1 MRRRSQCGLA
11 VLCWFLL
18 QCASLS
24 CLAQA
29 SALDEIPIQRC
40 DLLPVV
46 VVKIAGHDMRFLVDT
61 AATTIL
67 NLKSFSSDTSREVH
81 ITSWTGTA
89 ATSAREV
96 TLSEFLLGRH
106 KLINLKLPAIDLSP
120 IGKACGG
127 QIDGI
132 FGVDLM
138 DKMGITL
145 DLKRRVATF
154 KAPEVSAEGQMKE
167 MRAGMD
173 HCDEAFDAGDATELE
188 QCFDPDIV
196 LYTPAGEFRG
206 RQQVMQ
212 YLKARYLRFA
222 PHLHF
227 RTTVHDMRSF
237 GDALWYSYDYR
248 IDFGDQYVAGHGMAM
263 CRKQEGRWRMLNMHN
278 SLQQQPM
285 PEAQV
290 R

>member
-1 MRRRSQCGLA
+1 MRKRSQYA
-11 VLCWFLL
+11 AIMVCWFLL
-18 QCASLS
+18 QCAAIW
-24 CLAQA
+24 AQVA
-29 SALDEIPIQRC
+29 GDEIPIQRC

-46 VVKIAGHDMRFLVDT
+46 IVKIAGRDMRFLVDT
-61 AATTIL
+61 ASTTIL
-67 NLKSFSSDTSREVH
+67 NLKSFSSDTSKEVR
-81 ITSWTGTA
+81 ITSWNGTA

-106 KLINLKLPAIDLSP
+106 KLVYLKLPAIDLSP

-127 QIDGI
+127 RIDGI
-132 FGVDLM
+132 LGVDLM

-145 DLKRRVATF
+145 DLKRRVASF
-154 KAPEVSAEGQMKE
+154 KAPEASAEEQMKE

-173 HCDEAFDAGDATELE
+173 HCDEAFDAGNAAELE
-188 QCFDPDIV
+188 QCFDPEIV

-206 RQQVMQ
+206 RQQVME
-212 YLKARYLRFA
+212 YLKSRYLRFA
-222 PHLHF
+222 PNLHF

-248 IDFGDQYVAGHGMAM
+248 IDFGDQHVAGHGMAM
-263 CRKQEGRWRMLNMHN
+263 CRKQNGRWRMLNMHN
-278 SLQQQPM
+278 SLQQQPE
-285 PEAQV
+285 PEAKV